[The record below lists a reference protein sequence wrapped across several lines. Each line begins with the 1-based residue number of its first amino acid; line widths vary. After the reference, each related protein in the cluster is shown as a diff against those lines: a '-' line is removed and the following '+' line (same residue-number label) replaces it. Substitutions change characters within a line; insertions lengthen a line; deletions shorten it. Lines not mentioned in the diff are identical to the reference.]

1 MIKATV
7 RADKVFHVL
16 NLIKTPRYKLKATGE
31 TRTSPTFAD
40 EMLVSV
46 PEQVWI
52 DGGKFLDPC
61 FGRGTFL
68 LKIIDRLSPYHTP
81 EDIANMI
88 YGTDIDSYCVQT
100 TREILARR
108 LNISQEKLTF
118 ITQDNFLTW
127 EPNEMKFDLIIGNP
141 PFQEGKR
148 GDQANKLWPHFINQA
163 NDLLNDDGYCAM
175 ISPTGW
181 MQPTADIGKGTGDN
195 AVSIFNDVFKKNNF
209 ILANIDSNKI
219 QKTYFAGVGSTFSY
233 FVFQKAAYTG
243 TTEFITSTGSIHVDV
258 QTIDSLP
265 KITSSYSLGIVK
277 KMVGTPFAFTD
288 QNHYLNGRENSKQG
302 LQTIV
307 TVKKTKDGKT
317 VKTSEQVNFP
327 YRVYHTNKKGGTY
340 WYAETL
346 CPTNAKPK
354 VIITLSGKYLAVF
367 NNTDGF
373 TNMCVALICNTDA
386 EAQQAEIVLNSKL
399 YQFWVEMQK
408 FSGFNPRKLIL
419 KLPAVDLTQQW
430 DDMAIYKHFNLT
442 AEEIA
447 YVEGVFSDATTTTE

>member
-68 LKIIDRLSPYHTP
+68 LKIIDRLSPYHKP
-81 EDIANMI
+81 EDIASMI

-118 ITQDNFLTW
+118 ITQDNFITW

-141 PFQEGKR
+141 PFQEGGR
-148 GDQANKLWPHFINQA
+148 DDQANKLWPHFIKKA

-175 ISPTGW
+175 ISPTNW
-181 MQPTADIGKGTGDN
+181 MQPTADIGKGTGAN
-195 AVSIFNDVFKKNNF
+195 AVSIFNDIFKKNNF
-209 ILANIDSNKI
+209 VLANVDSNTL
-219 QKTYFAGVGSTFSY
+219 QKKYFPGVGSTFSY
-233 FVFQKAAYTG
+233 FVFQNAPYTG
-243 TTEFITSTGSIHVDV
+243 TTEFITPTGSIHVDV

-265 KITSSYSLGIVK
+265 KVTSSYSLGIVK
-277 KMVGTPFAFTD
+277 KMVGTAFAFND
-288 QNHYLNGRENSKQG
+288 QNHNLNGH
-302 LQTIV
+302 
-307 TVKKTKDGKT
+307 
-317 VKTSEQVNFP
+317 EQAKADATHIH
-327 YRVYHTNKKGGTY
+327 RVYHTNKKGGTY
-340 WYAETL
+340 WYADTL
-346 CPTNAKPK
+346 SHVNTKPK

-373 TNMCVALICNTDA
+373 TNMCMALICNSDA

-399 YQFWVEMQK
+399 YRFWVEMQK
-408 FSGFNPRKLIL
+408 FSGFNPRKLLL
-419 KLPAVDLTQQW
+419 KLPAVDLTKQW
-430 DDMAIYKHFNLT
+430 DDQTVYAHFKLT
-442 AEEIA
+442 DEEIA
-447 YVEGVFSDATTTTE
+447 YIEGVFSDATATTE